1 MMPQFMS
8 ASSDGSRLIKSPQA
22 AKKQPIEK
30 DKNFGKKNT
39 FFRGF
44 LVFQHEEK

>member
-22 AKKQPIEK
+22 AKKEQPIEK
-30 DKNFGKKNT
+30 D
-39 FFRGF
+39 
-44 LVFQHEEK
+44 

>member
-22 AKKQPIEK
+22 AKKEQPIEK
-30 DKNFGKKNT
+30 DKNFGKKYFLHR
-39 FFRGF
+39 FFSF
-44 LVFQHEEK
+44 PT